1 VSLINDMAIN
11 EWMWVSF
18 FISINEIGV
27 TCKDQRKRE
36 ERNKCCTLSNTS
48 NNEVSKEAS
57 PCAALCLQ
65 FQKTRAINVI
75 LVSFPN
81 NHQNFLLGKER
92 IN

>member
-1 VSLINDMAIN
+1 MAIN

-27 TCKDQRKRE
+27 TYKDQRKKKK

-65 FQKTRAINVI
+65 FQKT
-75 LVSFPN
+75 S
-81 NHQNFLLGKER
+81 HQCHTRFFSKQPPKFFVGKGKNQL
-92 IN
+92 I